1 MPFTVSDGKIISP
14 AGKPWLGYGIN
25 LNVEQVD
32 EAVTSDA
39 FTPLLDLWPG
49 LGFIRL
55 AFHSY
60 TSATDRSLQV
70 FLARSAAH
78 LVPVICEDHT
88 GISAG
93 PYTGA
98 RLAEQ
103 NAFFASIASTYASNP
118 YVWIGTLNEPN
129 PNNIPS
135 ISVQQKS
142 NYDAIR
148 ATGSKAVVVMELP
161 GGGNPGTIGAG
172 KGMDPSV
179 YAVMTGI
186 IWDLH
191 FYGWAMTP
199 KFSTDQNVVNAA
211 LSGSANAGTGIAAAQ
226 TIKSADGIV
235 PVMIG
240 EFGDST
246 DGDNVD
252 ANASQVITAVRNS
265 KLPST
270 AWAWRPGGKA
280 DILTN
285 AGNPPTLTS
294 PYGALIAALIEANA
308 MPGKTQPPPRPGAI
322 PGSWT
327 GPVTYQGMPYYVLLP
342 DGYDGD
348 KYIYPTVLFLH
359 QFENESA
366 EPAQT
371 NPWFNTP
378 TFRAAHPSIIIV
390 PLCEINGQTSSDT
403 FNWGGVTPDL
413 QKPIVLALQ
422 IQQQVEAQYSCDPTR
437 RYMAGNSMGGL
448 GIWGVLCNPDQRSP
462 FAAFLPVAGSCYYE
476 VGNEATIALG
486 LLKTPIWSCHGLAD
500 TQVSPQFDINMAA
513 AMAKL
518 GSIEIFTGVAGGG
531 HDQWDTFYGNP
542 ATWNWLFQQ
551 SKGSTPVAP
560 SKPYAQITT
569 PADPPLIDNSGNRWT
584 LISANGQQ
592 IAVNG
597 TPDPTTRN
605 VVLVKWVP
613 PNIWQT
619 NQAGGS
625 WSSAGPGQPWNAGTM
640 PPTPTPTPAPTP
652 TPTPSPTPTPAPT
665 PTPSPTRVALQAK
678 LDQATALIDEVRTAM
693 DNPLP

>member
-88 GISAG
+88 GISSG

-98 RLAEQ
+98 RLAQQ
-103 NAFFASIASTYASNP
+103 NAWFASIASTYASNP

-129 PNNIPS
+129 PNNIPA

-148 ATGSKAVVVMELP
+148 ATGSKAIIAMELP

-172 KGMDPSV
+172 KGMDPAV
-179 YAVMTGI
+179 YAPMTGI

-191 FYGWAMTP
+191 YYGWVSGY
-199 KFSTDQNVVNAA
+199 STDQAKVNAA
-211 LSGSANAGTGIAAAQ
+211 LAGNVAAGTGVAAAQ
-226 TIKSADGIV
+226 TIRSADGLV
-235 PVMIG
+235 PVIIG
-240 EFGDST
+240 EYGDST
-246 DGDNVD
+246 NGDTVD
-252 ANASQVITAVRNS
+252 ANATQVIKAVGDS
-265 KLPST
+265 KLSST

-294 PYGALIAALIEANA
+294 PYGREIAALIKANA
-308 MPGKTQPPPRPGAI
+308 VPTGKVPAPPRPGAV
-322 PGSWT
+322 PGKWL
-327 GPVTYQGMPYYVLLP
+327 GPITYQGMPYYVLLA

-359 QFENESA
+359 QKQNESA
-366 EPAQT
+366 EPGQT
-371 NPWFNTP
+371 DPWFNTP
-378 TFRAAHPSIIIV
+378 EFRAAHPAIIIV

-403 FNWGGVTPDL
+403 FNWGGVTPEL

-422 IQQQVEAQYSCDPTR
+422 IQQQVEAQYSCDPAR
-437 RYMAGNSMGGL
+437 RYGVGNSMGGL
-448 GIWGVLCNPDQRSP
+448 GWWGVLCNPDQRGP
-462 FAAFLPVAGSCYYE
+462 FAAFVPVAGACYYE
-476 VGNEATIALG
+476 ENNEATVALG
-486 LLKTPIWSCHGLAD
+486 LLQTPIWSCHGLAD
-500 TQVSPQFDINMAA
+500 KQVPPQFDINMSQ
-513 AMAKL
+513 AMQKL
-518 GSIEIFTGVAGGG
+518 GGIEKFSGIPGGD
-531 HDQWDTFYGNP
+531 HDQWDQFFTNP
-542 ATWNWLFQQ
+542 ATWQWLFQQ
-551 SKGSTPVAP
+551 AKGSKPVTPSAP
-560 SKPYAQITT
+560 YTQLTKPTDPPIIDTAGNSWGLIAAENQQIT
-569 PADPPLIDNSGNRWT
+569 I
-584 LISANGQQ
+584 NG
-592 IAVNG
+592 A
-597 TPDPTTRN
+597 PDTTTRN
-605 VVLVKWVP
+605 VTLVKWVP
-613 PNIWQT
+613 PLVWQS
-619 NQAGGS
+619 NAAGGA
-625 WSSAGPGQPWNAGTM
+625 WSSAGPGQPWVAGTM
-640 PPTPTPTPAPTP
+640 PITPTQPPTQPPT
-652 TPTPSPTPTPAPT
+652 
-665 PTPSPTRVALQAK
+665 TRPALQKK
-678 LDQATALIDEVRTAM
+678 LDAAIALIMEVREAL